1 MGDISVSNC
10 PKCGT
15 RGHCCKCQAHE
26 HEHAVAPSEP
36 RIHPMLAR
44 RLAAAQAAQPEP
56 EKPTQEPEKLARFV
70 ELTAKMEQLDAE
82 IVAITRE
89 ATFVDTLKQ
98 QLEKLPKLDLPSCD
112 SAFQRDDNLETP
124 RTPEQ
129 PLSPKSPDIPP
140 PKQHMEL
147 AAPPTLPK
155 KTRKLKKKGQPS
167 AAFLRLTQGG
177 KAPQRLA
184 ALPQQ
189 PSSKTRSAG
198 R

>member
-98 QLEKLPKLDLPSCD
+98 QLEKLPKLDLPS
-112 SAFQRDDNLETP
+112 REDNLETP

-147 AAPPTLPK
+147 PAPEPLASLPAPTLPK

-177 KAPQRLA
+177 KAPKT
-184 ALPQQ
+184 
-189 PSSKTRSAG
+189 SSKTRSAG